1 MKNFLKLTTA
11 FLLVI
16 GCLWITPDTYQASES
31 LLVNNPSIEDI
42 KQFVKDHPAKV
53 TDATAWQTQPSI
65 VSPYLAG
72 EISSTTRISAFNML
86 NQIRYI
92 AGIPA
97 DVTNDANY
105 EKEAQA
111 AALVNAANGSLS
123 HEPNQPAGMD
133 LTLYNLGKQG
143 AGNSNLGSGSSTSGG
158 VTTPRSLNKTIV
170 DGWMKD
176 DSGTNLTTL
185 GHRRWVINPN
195 MKKSAF
201 GAAGNYTAMYSFDN
215 KTNSNN
221 NSYKRVA
228 WPARKMP
235 IEYWGSTYP
244 WSVSMATNVDINSV
258 QVTLTR
264 HDGQTW
270 SFSKGSSDDGYFNVD
285 NDGYGQTGCIIFRP
299 DINGITYNKGDEFN
313 VTITGID
320 TPISYDVKFF
330 EIDGPESIALSKSA
344 ITLESGAIE
353 NVSLTVVPATTNAIN
368 GITCESS
375 SPNVASVTRTGSNIK
390 ITANE
395 PGTTTITVTSADGTV
410 SNSCVITVSPRPQTL
425 GGTDNYN
432 KIYGDTDF
440 TLDTTHEIGNG
451 VLSYV
456 SSDTSVA
463 TVDGNGLVSI
473 LKSGSTTI
481 TVKAAAN
488 EYYTETTKQVAITVA
503 KASQTISGPASYS
516 KKHNDGAFTL
526 DAILTVGDGTLSYS
540 SSNTGVATVN
550 SNGNITI
557 LKGGETVITI
567 EASETTNYNSE
578 TKRVNL
584 MVAKQPQ
591 EFLGDTTYNQT
602 YGDAPFHLNT
612 FPTEGPAELSYASDN
627 DNVASVNTLGL
638 VTINGAGIATITV
651 TVAETETHAET
662 STTITI
668 IVARGEQT
676 LDGVMSY
683 DKTIG
688 IDDLFNLYITHTGD
702 GNLNYESSDE
712 NVVRIDNNGN
722 ATLVSSG
729 LATITIN
736 AEETINCNSTS
747 IDVYITVNKGTQ
759 TLSGTSTHNKLY
771 GDVPFNLNITR
782 PIGNGTVL
790 YESRNNETATVDASG
805 NITIVRPG
813 TAVINVKAAET
824 ASYNESAA
832 MYITITVA
840 KGIPTWSGDT
850 SYSKMIGD
858 ATFPLNIRSTSDG
871 ELRFESD
878 NLNVA
883 TVDAV
888 GRVTVEGEGTT
899 IIRVTALPTVHYEE
913 PVEKEIVIIVSKK
926 VVSPTPTT
934 RPTPTTQPT
943 PTTPPT
949 PTKTPVTSVP
959 AKRNQTIAGSAS
971 YTKTHGNKAFTLDAK
986 RTVGNGNLTYT
997 SSNNKVVTVD
1007 GKGKVTIK
1015 GSGNAT
1021 ITINAA
1027 ATSNFNAASK
1037 KVTITVKPKK
1047 ATLSSVKSN
1056 AKKKITIK
1064 WKKVATIT
1072 GYEIQYSTD
1081 KKFKKATT
1089 TKTITKASTTSKT
1102 YSVLNRN
1109 KNYYVRIRA
1118 YKSSGG
1124 QKIYGAW
1131 TTSKAVK
1138 IK

>member
-16 GCLWITPDTYQASES
+16 GCLWITPDTYQASS
-31 LLVNNPSIEDI
+31 TLQVTPHSIAEI
-42 KQFVKDHPAKV
+42 RQFVKDNPAKITDV
-53 TDATAWQTQPSI
+53 TTWQTQPSI
-65 VSPYLAG
+65 VNPYSPG
-72 EISSTTRISAFNML
+72 EISQASRTSAINML

-92 AGIPA
+92 AGLSSI
-97 DVTNDANY
+97 TNDTTY
-105 EKEAQA
+105 EKMAQA
-111 AALVNAANGSLS
+111 GSLLNAANNVLS
-123 HEPNQPAGMD
+123 HTPARPTGMSDD
-133 LTLYNLGKQG
+133 LFNLGNTG
-143 AGNSNLGSGSSTSGG
+143 ASKTNIASGYNSL
-158 VTTPRSLNKTIV
+158 PRAIAL
-170 DGWMKD
+170 GWMED
-176 DSGTNLTTL
+176 GDPGNIVRM
-185 GHRRWVINPN
+185 GHRRWTLNPT
-195 MKKSAF
+195 MAKTGF
-201 GAAGNYTAMYSFDN
+201 GAVGKYTSMYSMDGSQTSMTSSP
-215 KTNSNN
+215 KQ
-221 NSYKRVA
+221 VA
-228 WPARKMP
+228 WPAANMP
-235 IEYWGSTYP
+235 IEFFTGTSFPFPWTISMGSD
-244 WSVSMATNVDINSV
+244 VDIANV
-258 QVTLTR
+258 HVTLTR
-264 HDGQTW
+264 ESDGKTW
-270 SFSKGSSDDGYFNVD
+270 EFSKNSSAGYFGVENSSMQAIR
-285 NDGYGQTGCIIFRP
+285 GQTGCIIFRP
-299 DINGITYNKGDEFN
+299 DGITYTSKDVFN
-313 VTITGID
+313 VVITGAGS
-320 TPISYDVKFF
+320 PVSYTVRFF

-375 SPNVASVTRTGSNIK
+375 NPNVASVTRTGSNIK

-410 SNSCVITVSPRPQTL
+410 SNSCVVTVSPRPQTL
-425 GGTDNYN
+425 GGTDNYS
-432 KIYGDTDF
+432 KIYGDTAF
-440 TLDTTHEIGNG
+440 TLDTRLVSGNG

-503 KASQTISGPASYS
+503 KASQTISGPDSYS
-516 KKHNDGAFTL
+516 KNHNDGAFTL

-550 SNGNITI
+550 SNGDITI

-578 TKRVNL
+578 TKLVNL

-602 YGDAPFHLNT
+602 YGDAPFPLNT
-612 FPTEGPAELSYASDN
+612 FPTEGPAELSYVSNN
-627 DNVASVNTLGL
+627 DNVASVNALGL

-688 IDDLFNLYITHTGD
+688 VDDLFNLDITHTGD

-712 NVVRIDNNGN
+712 NIVRIDNNGN

-729 LATITIN
+729 PATITIN

-747 IDVYITVNKGTQ
+747 IKVYITVNKGTQ

-850 SYSKMIGD
+850 SYSKRIGD

-899 IIRVTALPTVHYEE
+899 IIRVTALPTVYYEE

-934 RPTPTTQPT
+934 
-943 PTTPPT
+943 PPT
-949 PTKTPVTSVP
+949 PTKPSVTPIP
-959 AKRNQTIAGSAS
+959 AKRNQTIAGSVS

-1007 GKGKVTIK
+1007 NKGKVTIK

-1047 ATLSSVKSN
+1047 VTLSSVKSSTT
-1056 AKKKITIK
+1056 KKITIK
-1064 WKKVATIT
+1064 WKKVATVT

-1102 YSVLNRN
+1102 YSGLNRN